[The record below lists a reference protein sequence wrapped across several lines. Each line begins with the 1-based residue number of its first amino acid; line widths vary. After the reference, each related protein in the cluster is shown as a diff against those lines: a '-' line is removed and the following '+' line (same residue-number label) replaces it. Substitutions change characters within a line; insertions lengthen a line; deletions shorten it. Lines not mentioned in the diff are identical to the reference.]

1 MSLSALWRQLGDGFE
16 ADGTTRCVV
25 LHSEI
30 PCCLGKGASCRSDD
44 GLSHCEIHDDLR
56 NTKPSLLPLLSCW
69 SQAQGRR
76 GRAVRRRGLPS
87 LGGHHKVSDGMLS
100 CCKKENLESKG
111 PRCFQ
116 TDT

>member
-44 GLSHCEIHDDLR
+44 GLSHCEIHDYLR
-56 NTKPSLLPLLSCW
+56 NTKPSLLPLLVTGTG
-69 SQAQGRR
+69 AQRPGCAAERFAIPR
-76 GRAVRRRGLPS
+76 
-87 LGGHHKVSDGMLS
+87 GHHKVCDGMLS
-100 CCKKENLESKG
+100 Y
-111 PRCFQ
+111 
-116 TDT
+116 